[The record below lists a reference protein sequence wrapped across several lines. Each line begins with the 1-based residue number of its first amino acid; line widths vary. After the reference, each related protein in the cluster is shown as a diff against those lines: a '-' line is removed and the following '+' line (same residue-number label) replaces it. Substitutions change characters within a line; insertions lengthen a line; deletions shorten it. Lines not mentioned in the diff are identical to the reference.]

1 MIQIDKTISSVE
13 VAEMVG
19 REHKSV
25 LRDIRTII
33 TQLGEHKSVQAYFI
47 EDSYIDLQDK
57 PRPCFNLTKLG
68 CELYGTRMTGEK
80 GTLFAASYIDKFN
93 EMETHLKATDNLNTP
108 EDIMIATLQNI
119 KNVKAEVKTVQ
130 ADIVELKQEIDLTRK
145 QKSQLSKLVRMNVMK
160 AVGGKKS
167 QAYES
172 LYKKAIA
179 DHWRTIKNYFEVSSY
194 EEIPKLRFDE
204 ALELAECW
212 QPSAELAMEIKRA
225 NQLLMLA

>member
-1 MIQIDKTISSVE
+1 MIQIEKTISSLDVSH
-13 VAEMVG
+13 MVG
-19 REHKSV
+19 REHRTV

-33 TQLGEHKSVQAYFI
+33 VQLGEHKSVQAYFI

-57 PRPCFNLTKLG
+57 PRPCFNSTKLG

-93 EMETHLKATDNLNTP
+93 EMENHLKTTDNLNTP

-130 ADIVELKQEIDLTRK
+130 ADIFELKQEIDLTRK
-145 QKSQLSKLVRMNVMK
+145 QKAELSKLVRMNVMK

-172 LYKKAIA
+172 LYRVAIA
-179 DHWRTIKNYFEVSSY
+179 EHWRTIKNYFEVSSY
-194 EEIPKLRFDE
+194 EEIPKLRFNE

-212 QPSAELAMEIKRA
+212 QPSTELALEIKRA
-225 NQLLMLA
+225 NRVLMLA

>member
-1 MIQIDKTISSVE
+1 MIQIEKTISSLDVSH
-13 VAEMVG
+13 MVG
-19 REHKSV
+19 RAHRAV

-33 TQLGEHKSVQAYFI
+33 VQLGEHKSVQAYFI

-57 PRPCFNLTKLG
+57 SRPCFNLTKLG

-130 ADIVELKQEIDLTRK
+130 ADIFELKQEIDLTRK
-145 QKSQLSKLVRMNVMK
+145 QKSELRKLVLANVMK

-167 QAYES
+167 HAYES
-172 LYKKAIA
+172 LYRVAIA
-179 DHWRTIKNYFEVSSY
+179 EHWRTIKNYFEVSSY

-204 ALELAECW
+204 AIELAECW
-212 QPSAELAMEIKRA
+212 QPSAELALEIKRA
-225 NQLLMLA
+225 NQVLMLA

>member
-1 MIQIDKTISSVE
+1 MIQIEKTISSLDVSH
-13 VAEMVG
+13 MVG
-19 REHKSV
+19 REHRAV

-33 TQLGEHKSVQAYFI
+33 VQLGEHKSVQAYFI

-93 EMETHLKATDNLNTP
+93 EMEIHLKTTDNLNTP

-130 ADIVELKQEIDLTRK
+130 ADIFELKQEIDLTRK
-145 QKSQLSKLVRMNVMK
+145 QKSELSKLVRSNVMK

-167 QAYES
+167 HAYES
-172 LYKKAIA
+172 LYRVAISE
-179 DHWRTIKNYFEVSSY
+179 HWRTIKNYFEVSSY

-212 QPSAELAMEIKRA
+212 QPSAELALEIKRA
-225 NQLLMLA
+225 NQVLMLA

>member
-1 MIQIDKTISSVE
+1 MIQIEKTISSLDVSH
-13 VAEMVG
+13 MVG
-19 REHKSV
+19 REHRAV

-33 TQLGEHKSVQAYFI
+33 VQLGEHKSVQAYFI

-57 PRPCFNLTKLG
+57 SRPCFNLTKLG

-130 ADIVELKQEIDLTRK
+130 ADIFELKQEIDLTRK
-145 QKSQLSKLVRMNVMK
+145 QKSLFSKLVRMNVMK

-167 QAYES
+167 QAYDS
-172 LYKKAIA
+172 LYRVAIA
-179 DHWRTIKNYFEVSSY
+179 EHWRTIKNYFEVSSY

-225 NQLLMLA
+225 NQVLMLA